1 MDEARLPRST
11 VDSTNALVRDLKD
24 RMDREAELF
33 VDLGREVERLRDTFQ
48 QKSWGPSLSL
58 SEGFERS
65 ARSIEEADVA
75 RDEAFTKVREALDL
89 PQETTMSAVLPGLP
103 DLLRSEMEA
112 SWRSLRMEVVRL
124 KTNSGRMR
132 YSAEAMAST
141 LNRILDEVFPYRK
154 GKIYSRRGTPTGVSG
169 AVLVD
174 RRL

>member
-1 MDEARLPRST
+1 MPRNT
-11 VDSTNALVRDLKD
+11 VAATNALVRELKD

-58 SEGFERS
+58 SEGIERS

-75 RDEAFTKVREALDL
+75 RDEAFDGVREALAL
-89 PQETTMSAVLPGLP
+89 PRETTMSAVLPSLP
-103 DLLRSEMEA
+103 DLLRSEMEE
-112 SWRSLRMEVVRL
+112 SWRGLRMAVVRL
-124 KTNSGRMR
+124 KTNTGRMR
-132 YSAEAMAST
+132 YSAEAMSST

>member
-1 MDEARLPRST
+1 MDEHT
-11 VDSTNALVRDLKD
+11 FALVRDLKD

-33 VDLGREVERLRDTFQ
+33 ADLGGEVERLRDSFQ

-58 SEGFERS
+58 SEGIERS

-75 RDEAFTKVREALDL
+75 RDEAFALVREALAL
-89 PQETTMSAVLPGLP
+89 PRETTMSAVLPSLP
-103 DLLRSEMEA
+103 DLLRSEMEE
-112 SWRSLRMEVVRL
+112 SWRGLRMAVVRL
-124 KTNSGRMR
+124 KTNTGRMR
-132 YSAEAMAST
+132 YSAESMAST